1 MPHSVKST
9 LDIASNNAYFFTSV
23 YRCIPSLCEDGEK
36 VGGAMMWS
44 EAKLS
49 ARDQLIVEQVILKL
63 LVDRRFHHL
72 ANDAQQGNW
81 PVLSWIRLGISLVNW
96 DDRGSLPL
104 VWESTI

>member
-1 MPHSVKST
+1 
-9 LDIASNNAYFFTSV
+9 
-23 YRCIPSLCEDGEK
+23 
-36 VGGAMMWS
+36 MMWS

-49 ARDQLIVEQVILKL
+49 ARDQLIGEQVILKL

-96 DDRGSLPL
+96 DDRGSPSIGLGKYRL
-104 VWESTI
+104 QSRVGRDGIMD